1 MYELLIAEM
10 RSQPWA
16 ILPEKLATIAE
27 LMAFRAT
34 GQRYTPE
41 EIQARIGVAAA
52 ANRSVTRAPG
62 MVAVLP
68 ITGVLQNRAP
78 AMLESSGV
86 VGVNKLQA
94 TFRALVNDPE
104 IKAIVL
110 DVNSPGGSVYG
121 IAEFAQAIAES
132 RETKPIV
139 AVANHLAASA
149 ALHIAS
155 AAGEFYVSPSAQVGS
170 VGVLQMHQDVSVMA
184 ENEGVKTTFIHS
196 GKYKVEGNPFEPLSD
211 EARAHMQAECDKFYA
226 MFVGDLARFRGVS
239 RAHVES
245 NFGQGRVLTAKD
257 AVAAGMADGVRSLE
271 QVLAKFGAGSAPARA
286 GMRAEYEMTMPG
298 EGSMSAT
305 TQEVRAWTPEQAE
318 AAADAMEALAASSR
332 GVAEKMGQFAEAG
345 RELAEAKD
353 ERDPEHVRR
362 ARELALA
369 KARYS

>member
-16 ILPEKLATIAE
+16 ILPEKLAVIE
-27 LMAFRAT
+27 SLLAFRAS

-41 EIQARIGVAAA
+41 EIQARIGPEAAA
-52 ANRSVTRAPG
+52 SRGVQRAPG

-68 ITGVLQNRAP
+68 ITGVLQNRAHE
-78 AMLESSGV
+78 MMESSGV
-86 VGVNKLQA
+86 VGVNRLQS

-104 IKAIVL
+104 VKAIVL

-121 IAEFAQAIAES
+121 IAEFAQAIFES
-132 RETKPIV
+132 RDTKPVV

-196 GKYKVEGNPFEPLSD
+196 GKYKVEGNPFEPLSE
-211 EARAHMQAECDKFYA
+211 EARTHMQAECDKFYA
-226 MFVGDLARFRGVS
+226 MFAGDLARFRGVS
-239 RAHVES
+239 RAHVEG

-257 AVAAGMADGVRSLE
+257 AVAAGMADGVRTME
-271 QVLAKFGAGSAPARA
+271 QVLAKLGAGSGAPAR
-286 GMRAEYEMTMPG
+286 GMRAETPG
-298 EGSMSAT
+298 PFSHLACGPDCPAHDVDLDEPDLAQSTRDAT
-305 TQEVRAWTPEQAE
+305 EASLDL
-318 AAADAMEALAASSR
+318 AAALKEA
-332 GVAEKMGQFAEAG
+332 
-345 RELAEAKD
+345 D

-369 KARYS
+369 RARYS

>member
-1 MYELLIAEM
+1 MYELTIAEM

-41 EIQARIGVAAA
+41 EIQARIGVEAA

-68 ITGVLQNRAP
+68 ITGVLQNRASE
-78 AMLESSGV
+78 MMESSGV
-86 VGVNKLQA
+86 VGVNRLQS

-121 IAEFAQAIAES
+121 IAEFAQAIFES
-132 RETKPIV
+132 REVKPII
-139 AVANHLAASA
+139 AVANHMAASA
-149 ALHIAS
+149 AYHLFT
-155 AAGEFYVSPSAQVGS
+155 AAGESYVSPSGQVGS
-170 VGVLQMHQDVSVMA
+170 VGVMQMHQDISAMA
-184 ENEGVKTTFIHS
+184 EKEGVKTTFIHS
-196 GKYKVEGNPFEPLSD
+196 GQYKVEGNPFEPLS
-211 EARAHMQAECDKFYA
+211 EETRAHLQAECDKFYG

-239 RAHVES
+239 RAHVEA

-257 AVAAGMADGVRSLE
+257 AVAAGMADGVRSME
-271 QVLAKFGAGSAPARA
+271 QVLAKLGAGVTPNR
-286 GMRAEYEMTMPG
+286 GMVRAEVPG
-298 EGSMSAT
+298 EGTITGWKIEIDDDDAVPDELDYHASVASAET
-305 TQEVRAWTPEQAE
+305 
-318 AAADAMEALAASSR
+318 
-332 GVAEKMGQFAEAG
+332 
-345 RELAEAKD
+345 D